1 MNQYICRNKSIEH
14 YDKNINKQY
23 FTGSSAGMCTLY
35 ETLERLAKSDVPVF
49 LTGESGTG
57 KELCATVLH
66 EKGARC
72 DKPFIAVNCAAIPF
86 DIFESQ
92 FFGHLKGTFT
102 GATCDT
108 IGYARAADG
117 GTLFLDEISELDLS
131 MQSKLLRFL
140 QTGQVMPVGSTTA
153 HTVNCRIVCA
163 TNVNP
168 LEQVSKGLFRSDL
181 YYRLN
186 VVPVKLLPLRERG
199 RDVIEI
205 AENLLKRYSSEE
217 KKKFQ
222 HFSANAKKALLDYSW
237 PGNVRELQNV
247 IRRSVIMHDG
257 VMLTLEMLDLEESLE
272 KHLSKC
278 TQDEGEAWPHSVTP
292 LWQVEQKAIENAIR
306 ICNGNIQ
313 RAASLL
319 EVAPS
324 TLYRKRQAWKFCPD
338 NSIS

>member
-1 MNQYICRNKSIEH
+1 MNQYIFHN
-14 YDKNINKQY
+14 KNINTLEGNTTKQA
-23 FTGSSAGMCTLY
+23 FIGSSAKMGALY
-35 ETLERLAKSDVPVF
+35 ELLDHLAKSDVPVF

-57 KELCATVLH
+57 KELCATMLH
-66 EKGARC
+66 EKSARC

-102 GATCDT
+102 GAICDS

-117 GTLFLDEISELDLS
+117 GTLFLDEIAELSLT

-140 QTGQVMPVGSTTA
+140 QTGQVMPIGSTTTYA
-153 HTVNCRIVCA
+153 VNCRIVCA

-168 LEQVSKGLFRSDL
+168 LEQVNAGLFRSDL

-186 VVPVKLLPLRERG
+186 VFPIKLYPLRERG

-205 AENLLKRYSSEE
+205 AYKLLKRYSLEE

-222 HFSANAKKALLDYSW
+222 RFSADAEKILLEHSW
-237 PGNVRELQNV
+237 PGNIRELENV
-247 IRRSVIMHDG
+247 IRRAVIMYSG
-257 VMLTLEMLDLEESLE
+257 LVLTLEMLNLDNAFENY
-272 KHLSKC
+272 LSKNN
-278 TQDEGEAWPHSVTP
+278 QNEGEVWPHSVLP
-292 LWQVEQKAIENAIR
+292 LWQVEKKAIENAIR

-319 EVAPS
+319 EIAPS
-324 TLYRKRQAWKFCPD
+324 TLYQKRHAWKFSSD
-338 NSIS
+338 KI